1 MPQLDIGTYAPQLI
15 WLAIVFIAL
24 YLVMSWKV
32 LPRIG
37 TVLGERRD
45 RIEGDLSD
53 AEQFKKNA
61 EKAFADYEEKLAEA
75 RAKAQ
80 EIVKASQDKA
90 RAEIEA
96 RQSELSADLAKKGE
110 ESAAQIEKAKTEAL
124 SHIREVASDAAGAIV
139 ERLIGTEPKSDDIR
153 AAVDAATSNR

>member
-24 YLVMSWKV
+24 YLVMSWRV
-32 LPRIG
+32 LPRIA

-61 EKAFADYEEKLAEA
+61 EKALSDYEEKLAEA
-75 RAKAQ
+75 RAQAQ
-80 EIVKASQDKA
+80 GIVRETQDKA

-96 RQSELSADLAKKGE
+96 RLSELGAELAKKGE
-110 ESAAQIEKAKTEAL
+110 ESVAQIEKAKAEAL
-124 SHIREVASDAAGAIV
+124 SHIREVAADAAGAIV
-139 ERLIGTEPKSDDIR
+139 ERLVGTTASPEQIR
-153 AAVDAATSNR
+153 AAVDAATTNR